1 MKRNTKRLPALLLAI
16 ILCLSLLPTTAWAAF
31 PNSQFYASIIFSS
44 SSTTEGFG
52 KVTQSGTSL
61 TYTKTG
67 AETDRV
73 IYGMESAGGVFF
85 TVEGNRGKGSSQ
97 GGNYTLTDDGWREL
111 RVYNGSLTSYRTIGE
126 VTNASGTA
134 KYSIVDTA
142 MDLSGEEP
150 ALYGTYQGYGL
161 VGGQLAYCS
170 FICQISLT
178 DGKTSNWL
186 QVSGDIPS
194 TDIIY
199 AMAFDKD
206 GTLYAVGAD
215 AGDNGGPATLYTI
228 TLSGNSATA
237 SKVGE
242 IKTSSGSAISTN
254 FVQDMAFD
262 YANDT
267 LYWAENKENVVYTLD
282 TDSAEATYL
291 GQVKYSNKAY
301 PLQSFC
307 IANDTAFDNDS
318 QYMISVIYT
327 GGGKVTSG
335 GDNKAFYMVNKNG
348 SLTLALTPDQNGKL
362 LSVKVDGQTKP
373 VENLTEYT
381 FSNVADNH
389 VIEVA
394 FRDNLPVTQKNM
406 TWFHYQGRPASFYTQ
421 HHIYTFYELPNRINP
436 SLDDVPREGY
446 IQTLL
451 DESGNPIDGDVVI
464 LPGNYDVRVT
474 HPGNENYNALNVVYE
489 NALQLGKCLGTPGR
503 PVVYGKVG
511 CTQGDLTT
519 TSALQD
525 YYGTNGELID
535 AAHDEIPVT
544 LVWLNPETTYDTEGN
559 FYASATIYAAD
570 ELDQRLKDCYTLDDG
585 EPLTEGCLISSRGT
599 QVVVLPA
606 NEASLIKVQAS
617 DASGGTVS
625 GKGVYKNGDKVTVTA
640 TVNENAGYQ
649 FKGWQDENGQIIS
662 GAGETYTFTANGD
675 RTLTA
680 LFKVNDD
687 DYRVT
692 LQTDP
697 QSAGTV
703 TGGGSYNAGEHE
715 ATVKATANP
724 GYYFMGWYTGEERKS
739 TDAEYTFAVPE
750 AGITLTA
757 KFGVDLLARAEQAKD
772 NLASALG
779 TTAFEWLTLTD
790 AVDAYKKAEDFVENP
805 PSGVEDAEE
814 RFDALTTYYNSVQTL
829 DLSNQNI
836 DSADLAKLA
845 LFTGVTD
852 LNLSGNK
859 NVTSL
864 TNLAHMTKLETL
876 DLSNTV
882 IIDLSG
888 LSDLTKLKTLDLS
901 NNTALTDLS
910 GLSGLTKLKT
920 LDLSGDKGVNNLSAL
935 KGLIALESLDISD
948 TGVTAFDTLVNE
960 NGKIALSNLT
970 TLTAQNLTLTSI
982 SDLAKF
988 ISEDSYLYIY
998 VKSWDFTGSTLP
1010 PKDQNRD
1017 DVETIQGKIITGEF
1031 IPPDIPDNT
1040 YTISAS
1046 PATLDFGSVYPNYTQ
1061 PAARTVT
1068 ITNTGN
1074 QPVTLAQP
1082 TSEHYI
1088 LGDISATELAPNGTA
1103 TFTVQPKPGLDVN
1116 TYNET
1121 LTVTGSSGDK
1131 TVEATVQLQ
1140 FEVKQQTGGGGGGG
1154 GVATYTVTVGN
1165 AEHGKVTASP
1175 TRAGSGSTVTLT
1187 VKPDQG
1193 YALDTLTATDAKGNE
1208 VKLTDKG
1215 NGTYT
1220 FTMPASKV
1228 KIAASFKE
1236 SAEQVTNPFTD
1247 VFEGDYYYDAVLWAV
1262 EQGVTNGT
1270 SATTFSPNVTV
1281 TRAQMVTFLWRAHGA
1296 PAAAGSNPFA
1306 DVSRDA
1312 YYYDAVLWA
1321 AANGVTNGTSA
1332 AAFSPDAPV
1341 TRAQA
1346 VTFQWRAHGAPEA
1359 AGDSFGDVPADAYYS
1374 QAVAWAAAN
1383 GITNGTGADTFSPE
1397 AAVSRAQA
1405 VTFLWRELA

>member
-1 MKRNTKRLPALLLAI
+1 MKRNRKRLPAFLLAVM
-16 ILCLSLLPTTAWAAF
+16 LCLSLLPVTAGAVETF
-31 PNSQFYASIIFSS
+31 PSKFYASIIFSS

-67 AETDRV
+67 AKTDRV

-111 RVYNGSLTSYRTIGE
+111 RMYNSDLTNCRVIGE
-126 VTNASGTA
+126 VSEKNYA
-134 KYSIVDTA
+134 IVDTA
-142 MDLSGEEP
+142 IDLSGAAP
-150 ALYGTYQGYGL
+150 ALYGTYNQAFEINGSL
-161 VGGQLAYCS
+161 MAFS
-170 FICQISLT
+170 FICSIDLT
-178 DGKTSNWL
+178 NGHTSNYL
-186 QVSGDIPS
+186 QVKGDLPS

-215 AGDNGGPATLYTI
+215 AGADGGPATLYTI

-237 SKVGE
+237 SEVGE
-242 IKTSSGSAISTN
+242 IETSSGSAISTN

-282 TDSAEATYL
+282 TTTAVATRV
-291 GQVKYSNKAY
+291 GQVKHSNKDY

-307 IANDTAFDNDS
+307 IANDTALGQNKD
-318 QYMISVIYT
+318 QYMVSVIYT
-327 GGGKVTSG
+327 GGGKVTNKSDSNDEG
-335 GDNKAFYMVNKNG
+335 KAFYMVNKNS

-362 LSVKVDGQTKP
+362 LSVKVDGQSKS
-373 VENLTEYT
+373 VDGLTEYT
-381 FSNVADNH
+381 FSDVTNNH

-406 TWFHYQGRPASFYTQ
+406 TWFHYQGYEASFYTQ
-421 HHIYTFYELPNRINP
+421 HHAYKFYELPYTTDAP
-436 SLDDVPREGY
+436 KDGY
-446 IQTLL
+446 TQTLL
-451 DESGNPIDGDVVI
+451 DSEGNEIDDDTVI
-464 LPGNYDVRVT
+464 LAGNYDVRVT
-474 HPGNENYNALNVVYE
+474 HPGTDKYNALNVVYKD
-489 NALQLGKCLGTPGR
+489 ALQLGKCPGTPGR

-640 TVNENAGYQ
+640 TVNDSAGYT
-649 FKGWQDENGQIIS
+649 FGGWQEDGSVVSND
-662 GAGETYTFTANGD
+662 ATYTFNASGD

-680 LFKVNDD
+680 VFVVND

-697 QSAGTV
+697 AGTGTV
-703 TGGGSYNAGEHE
+703 TGGGSYKDDPHS
-715 ATVKATANP
+715 ATVKATPNQ
-724 GYYFMGWYTGEERKS
+724 GYYFIGWYEGEEEKI

-814 RFDALTTYYNSVQTL
+814 RFEALTGYYSGVKEL
-829 DLSNQNI
+829 DFS
-836 DSADLAKLA
+836 DLGLDNDDLKELY
-845 LFTGVTD
+845 LFTGVTE

-876 DLSNTV
+876 DLSGTGV
-882 IIDLSG
+882 TDLSS
-888 LSDLTKLKTLDLS
+888 LSSLTKLET
-901 NNTALTDLS
+901 
-910 GLSGLTKLKT
+910 
-920 LDLSGDKGVNNLSAL
+920 
-935 KGLIALESLDISD
+935 LDISG
-948 TGVTAFDTLVNE
+948 TGVTAFDALVNE
-960 NGKIALSNLT
+960 NGQLVLSSLE
-970 TLTAQNLTLTSI
+970 TLTAKNLTLTSL
-982 SDLAKF
+982 SALAEVVGAEGF
-988 ISEDSYLYIY
+988 SADRVTL
-998 VKSWDFTGSTLP
+998 WDFTDSTLP
-1010 PKDQNRD
+1010 PKDENRA
-1017 DVETIQGKIITGEF
+1017 DVETIQTALGNKF
-1031 IPPDIPDNT
+1031 LPPTVPDNT

-1046 PATLDFGSVYPNYTQ
+1046 PETLDFGSVYPNYTQ
-1061 PAARTVT
+1061 PAAQTVT
-1068 ITNTGN
+1068 IKNTGN
-1074 QPVTLAQP
+1074 QTVTLVQP

-1088 LGDISATELAPNGTA
+1088 LGNLSAKELAPNGTA
-1103 TFTVQPKPGLDVN
+1103 TFTVQPKPDLDAN
-1116 TYNET
+1116 TYNEA